1 MTFNRD
7 EGESDDDE
15 DGGFRVKGRGKARDE
30 EIVGF
35 GEGGAE
41 RCVLQSLLH
50 SYGCL

>member
-1 MTFNRD
+1 MTFDRGE

-15 DGGFRVKGRGKARDE
+15 DGNFRGKGRGKTRDE

-41 RCVLQSLLH
+41 R
-50 SYGCL
+50 